1 MSKTMIYILVMALTT
16 YAIRVIPVTLIT
28 KPVKNRFIKSFLY
41 YVPYVTLSVMTFPA
55 IFQCTQTPLAGL
67 LAFAAGIIA
76 AYIGAGLF
84 PVAISCCVVVFITEL
99 IMIH

>member
-55 IFQCTQTPLAGL
+55 IVYATQIP
-67 LAFAAGIIA
+67 AAGIAALVCGIA
-76 AYIGAGLF
+76 AAWKKVSMFL
-84 PVAISCCVVVFITEL
+84 VAVICCSVVLIIEL
-99 IMIH
+99 ILI